1 MFSVAAK
8 FFYKSRH
15 GLLVLG
21 RMARTRADV
30 REAELLEDLADRALV
45 VSDAEALG
53 HDLLQVHPAP
63 AHDSMHGALRAGFN
77 DLGELR
83 QLLRREARPVAFRPA
98 VLEPF
103 SAPFIEAV
111 HPVPQRLAVHA
122 TDPRGIGPAHP
133 IQHRRKRQRRRLWLA
148 CLEAAGQAA
157 AARRSKSPPSPSPL
171 SPWHEISRAMGISST
186 SRRKSPASQNGRP
199 LVLPAWYARPGPQ
212 RARAVLVHPRVR
224 RPLRR
229 CT

>member
-1 MFSVAAK
+1 MVSARIASGTRSRSACPSAGRRGECSASRRS
-8 FFYKSRH
+8 FFKSRY

-63 AHDSMHGALRAGFN
+63 AHDSMDGALRAGFN

-83 QLLRREARPVAFRPA
+83 QLLRREARRVAFRPA

-103 SAPFIEAV
+103 GASFIEAV

-133 IQHRRKRQRRRLWLA
+133 IQTLRDWVHRFNER
-148 CLEAAGQAA
+148 
-157 AARRSKSPPSPSPL
+157 
-171 SPWHEISRAMGISST
+171 
-186 SRRKSPASQNGRP
+186 
-199 LVLPAWYARPGPQ
+199 GPE
-212 RARAVLVHPRVR
+212 
-224 RPLRR
+224 
-229 CT
+229 